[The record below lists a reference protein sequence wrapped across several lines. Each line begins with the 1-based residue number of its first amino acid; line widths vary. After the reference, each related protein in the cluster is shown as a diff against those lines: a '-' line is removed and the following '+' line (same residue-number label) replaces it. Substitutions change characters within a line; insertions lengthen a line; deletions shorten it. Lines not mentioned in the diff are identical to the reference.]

1 MSRGNDTM
9 ELIAYFFSGSRWV
22 WVTVL
27 IVAGLAIAQRLATAL
42 AS

>member
-1 MSRGNDTM
+1 MDKATM

-22 WVTVL
+22 WVTIL
-27 IVAGLAIAQRLATAL
+27 IIAAIAIAQRLVTSL

>member
-1 MSRGNDTM
+1 MDKATM

-27 IVAGLAIAQRLATAL
+27 IIAAIAIAQRLATSL

>member
-1 MSRGNDTM
+1 MDKAAL

-27 IVAGLAIAQRLATAL
+27 VIAALAIAQRLATSL
-42 AS
+42 GS

>member
-1 MSRGNDTM
+1 MNRDSSTM

-27 IVAGLAIAQRLATAL
+27 IVAALAIAQRLATAL